1 MADTPFTQS
10 VEPAIAFDR
19 GYDSYVVSLID
30 KGTGLPV
37 VNVRVPGS
45 VVEQAVLAAIPC
57 ALELRPDGTI
67 VAFAEHHN
75 LSDLAN
81 RSLADLIAE
90 AMTLVSAEDDPADL
104 SKLETMLA
112 DGLIV
117 VRRLRDRHSV

>member
-10 VEPAIAFDR
+10 VEPAVAFDR

-67 VAFAEHHN
+67 VAFGAQ
-75 LSDLAN
+75 SCPSAGPSSCSN
-81 RSLADLIAE
+81 REVAKADA
-90 AMTLVSAEDDPADL
+90 
-104 SKLETMLA
+104 K
-112 DGLIV
+112 
-117 VRRLRDRHSV
+117 